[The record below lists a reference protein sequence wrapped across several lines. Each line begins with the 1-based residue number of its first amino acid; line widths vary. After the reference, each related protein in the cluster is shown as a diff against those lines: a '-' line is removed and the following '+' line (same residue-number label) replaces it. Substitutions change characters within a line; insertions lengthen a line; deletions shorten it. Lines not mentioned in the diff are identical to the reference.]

1 MSSRARKWIK
11 VGIQVLVSAG
21 LIAFLARQLDFAQIK
36 TILDRPGGWPWLLG
50 AFVLF
55 NASKIVAALR
65 LNIYQRHA
73 GVSLSEGQNL
83 RLYYAGMFL
92 NLFLPGGI
100 GGDGYKIF
108 VLNKQQGVPVKK
120 LVLVTLADRVSG
132 LLCLLLLLCGL
143 VPWVGLG
150 LGWEARWLWM
160 AAFSSIALTLLSF
173 LIGHKLLFGFRL
185 PATFQIFFFGLAVQ
199 LLQLVCIGLLLV
211 YLGVQASQ
219 HLPYFAV
226 FLASSIVAVLPLS
239 LGGLGAREV
248 TFFYCLKLL
257 GLDPIHGVVL
267 SSCFFLTTVVS
278 SLPGVLLMRTF
289 SAGTQAG
296 VLTKTI
302 HH

>member
-1 MSSRARKWIK
+1 MSSRARKWVK
-11 VGIQVLVSAG
+11 LAIQVLVSAG
-21 LIAFLARQLDFAQIK
+21 LVVFLARQLDFGQIK
-36 TILDRPGGWPWLLG
+36 AILNRPGGWPWLLG
-50 AFVLF
+50 AFALF

-65 LNIYQRHA
+65 LNIYQRHI
-73 GVSLSEGQNL
+73 GVMLTEAENL

-108 VLNKQQGVPVKK
+108 VLNRRQGVPVKK

-143 VPWVGLG
+143 VPWVGLRWHG
-150 LGWEARWLWM
+150 PWLWM
-160 AAFSSIALTLLSF
+160 AAIGCLALTLLCF
-173 LIGHKLLFGFRL
+173 LLGHKLLLGFRL
-185 PATFQIFFFGLAVQ
+185 AATFRMFFFGLGVQ
-199 LLQLVCIGLLLV
+199 ALQLVCISLLLA
-211 YLGVQASQ
+211 YLGTQPSQ

-257 GLDPIHGVVL
+257 GLNPIHGVVL
-267 SSCFFLTTVVS
+267 SSCFFLITVIS
-278 SLPGVLLMRTF
+278 SLPGILLMRSL
-289 SAGTQAG
+289 SAGAKAG
-296 VLTKTI
+296 APLKTI

>member
-11 VGIQVLVSAG
+11 LAVQVLVSAG
-21 LIAFLARQLDFAQIK
+21 LIAFLAQKLDFGQIK
-36 TILDRPGGWPWLLG
+36 AILHRPGGWPWLLA

-73 GVSLSEGQNL
+73 GVALSEAQNL

-108 VLNKQQGVPVKK
+108 VLNRQQGVPVKK

-150 LGWEARWLWM
+150 WDARWLGM
-160 AAFSSIALTLLSF
+160 AVVGCITMTLLI
-173 LIGHKLLFGFRL
+173 LLVGHRLLFSFRL
-185 PATFQIFFFGLAVQ
+185 PATLRVFFLGMSVQ
-199 LLQLVCIGLLLV
+199 LLQLACISLLLA
-211 YLGVQASQ
+211 YLGVLTAQY
-219 HLPYFAV
+219 LPYFAV
-226 FLASSIVAVLPLS
+226 FLASSIIAVLPLS

-257 GLDPIHGVVL
+257 NLDPIHGVVL
-267 SSCFFLTTVVS
+267 SSCFFLITAVS
-278 SLPGVLLMRTF
+278 SLPGVLLMRTL
-289 SAGTQAG
+289 SANAKDVTPSKA
-296 VLTKTI
+296 I

>member
-1 MSSRARKWIK
+1 MSSRAPKWIK
-11 VGIQVLVSAG
+11 LTVQVLVSVG
-21 LIAFLARQLDFAQIK
+21 LVVFLARQLDFAEIK
-36 TILDRPGGWPWLLG
+36 AILDRPGGWPWLLG

-65 LNIYQRHA
+65 LNIYQRHV
-73 GVSLSEGQNL
+73 GVVLSEGENL

-108 VLNKQQGVPVKK
+108 VLNRRQGVPVKK

-150 LGWEARWLWM
+150 WDAEWLWT

-267 SSCFFLTTVVS
+267 SSCFFLITVVS

-289 SAGTQAG
+289 CAGTQAG
-296 VLTKTI
+296 VLSKTT
-302 HH
+302 HQ

>member
-11 VGIQVLVSAG
+11 LGIQVLVSAG
-21 LIAFLARQLDFAQIK
+21 LLAFLARQLDFAQIK

-50 AFVLF
+50 AFLLF

-73 GVSLSEGQNL
+73 GVVLSEGQNL

-150 LGWEARWLWM
+150 WPNGWVQAAAGIGALITVVLILAGHRFVARFNNDALVRVFGYGIAVQTLQLACT
-160 AAFSSIALTLLSF
+160 AALLAYMQLQSSYYSAYLAVFLISSIA
-173 LIGHKLLFGFRL
+173 
-185 PATFQIFFFGLAVQ
+185 
-199 LLQLVCIGLLLV
+199 
-211 YLGVQASQ
+211 
-219 HLPYFAV
+219 
-226 FLASSIVAVLPLS
+226 AVLPLS
-239 LGGLGAREV
+239 FGGIGVREI

-257 GLDPIHGVVL
+257 KLDPAYGVIA
-267 SSCFFLTTVVS
+267 SSCFFIITMAS
-278 SLPGVLLMRTF
+278 SLYGAVFIRNMKFERN
-289 SAGTQAG
+289 
-296 VLTKTI
+296 K
-302 HH
+302 

>member
-11 VGIQVLVSAG
+11 LAVQVLVSVG
-21 LIAFLARQLDFAQIK
+21 LVAFLAQKLDFTEIK
-36 TILDRPGGWPWLLG
+36 NILNRPGGWPWLLG

-65 LNIYQRHA
+65 LNIYQRHV
-73 GVSLSEGQNL
+73 GVVLSEGQNL

-108 VLNKQQGVPVKK
+108 VLNRQQGVPVKK

-150 LGWEARWLWM
+150 WHGSWSSR
-160 AAFSSIALTLLSF
+160 AAFACIVLTLLSF
-173 LIGHKLLFGFRL
+173 LIGHRLFFSFRFPTTL
-185 PATFQIFFFGLAVQ
+185 RIFASGLAVQ
-199 LLQLVCIGLLLV
+199 LLQLIGIGLLLAFLNV
-211 YLGVQASQ
+211 SISQYIPYL
-219 HLPYFAV
+219 AV

-248 TFFYCLKLL
+248 TFFYCLNLL
-257 GLDPIHGVVL
+257 GIDPIHGVVL
-267 SSCFFLTTVVS
+267 SSCFFLITVVS
-278 SLPGVLLMRTF
+278 SLPGVLLLRMY
-289 SAGTQAG
+289 SPKNK
-296 VLTKTI
+296 KTALKRVI
-302 HH
+302 SG